1 MRRSLGSLGLGQRI
15 KKRRGERRRRRKR
28 TVEKDEGR
36 ESLLLH
42 SLLLP
47 PAAAAAA
54 AAVTE
59 RELVPLGALFLP
71 LFPSFLPSPLSGTC
85 EERKAKAESPSSCY
99 THILDPCPER
109 EREREEGAEMRRR
122 MASPPLLPFPS
133 LPISLLFLFPF
144 FFLPS
149 VSSPFDVE
157 NFSLLSF
164 FSFSFA
170 NDLLSSSSLPQLRLP
185 HQDRFSSF
193 SLPLLLSSSLATLP
207 TF

>member
-109 EREREEGAEMRRR
+109 ERERGGSRNEEEDGL
-122 MASPPLLPFPS
+122 SP
-133 LPISLLFLFPF
+133 
-144 FFLPS
+144 
-149 VSSPFDVE
+149 
-157 NFSLLSF
+157 
-164 FSFSFA
+164 
-170 NDLLSSSSLPQLRLP
+170 SSSLP
-185 HQDRFSSF
+185 FSSHF
-193 SLPLLLSSSLATLP
+193 SSLSLPVLLPPLCILAI
-207 TF
+207 